1 MPWHSMLIMFLL
13 LQLFIGVIIENVE
26 LLERMNNM
34 AIKPSHLQVRCVAVK
49 NGSACQSGTL
59 TALLALSLVSCFVH
73 ACLHHRAS

>member
-34 AIKPSHLQVRCVAVK
+34 AIKPSHLQVRCVAVT
-49 NGSACQSGTL
+49 NGSACQSGTP